1 MAIIYINHLPKDVLL
16 YELWKHARISPYFM
30 HCKDKVPIL
39 TIDRARKDINEMLKT
54 NRRINLTTYYG
65 KLLFVDITDSMF
77 DATDYEI
84 YNRLDEKKIIRMI
97 DKLKSDAL
105 RKLILKFYIFR

>member
-16 YELWKHARISPYFM
+16 YELWTHARISPYFM
-30 HCKDKVPIL
+30 HCKDKVPTL
-39 TIDRARKDINEMLKT
+39 TVDQARKDINEMLKT

-65 KLLFVDITDSMF
+65 KLLFVDITDTMF
-77 DATDYEI
+77 DTTDYEI
-84 YNRLDEKKIIRMI
+84 YNRLTEKNIVCIIN
-97 DKLKSDAL
+97 KLKSDAL